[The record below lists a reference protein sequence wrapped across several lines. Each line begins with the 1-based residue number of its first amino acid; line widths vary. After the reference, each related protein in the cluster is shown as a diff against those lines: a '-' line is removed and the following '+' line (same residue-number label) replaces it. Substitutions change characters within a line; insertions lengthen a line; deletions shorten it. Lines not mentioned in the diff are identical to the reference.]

1 MKVLRPSRITRYTV
15 TPGTAIAL
23 VALFFALGGSAFAVG
38 ERMQSASVAQQ
49 RCTNGAVRGIAYV
62 TGNPTMGIANVGD
75 KFTGAGA
82 VFGRKFNCNGKGVQ
96 VRRVSIGVF
105 EIRFVGNPA
114 SSAVV
119 SGVGDAYAVVDPL
132 PEGIFRVGVHPAG
145 RDDPA
150 DQPFVIVLV

>member
-1 MKVLRPSRITRYTV
+1 MKLRRPFTI
-15 TPGTAIAL
+15 TPGTALAIL
-23 VALFFALGGSAFAVG
+23 ALFFALGGSAFAVG
-38 ERMQSASVAQQ
+38 ERIQAGSVAQQ

-75 KFTGAGA
+75 KFTGAG
-82 VFGRKFNCNGKGVQ
+82 VLFGRKFNCSGKGIQ

-105 EIRFVGNPA
+105 EIRFVGNAA
-114 SSAVV
+114 SSAVA

-132 PEGIFRVGVHPAG
+132 PGGIFRVGVHPAG

-150 DQPFVIVLV
+150 DQPFVIVVV

>member
-1 MKVLRPSRITRYTV
+1 MRRHRPHSITRFSP
-15 TPGTAIAL
+15 TPGTAIAIL
-23 VALFFALGGSAFAVG
+23 ALFFALGGSAFAVG
-38 ERMQSASVAQQ
+38 ERIGASSVAQQ

-75 KFTGAGA
+75 KFTSAGA
-82 VFGRKFNCNGKGVQ
+82 VFGRKFNCNRRQVE
-96 VRRVSIGVF
+96 VRRISIGVF

-114 SSAVV
+114 SSAVA

-132 PEGIFRVGVHPAG
+132 PNGIFRVGVHPAG

>member
-1 MKVLRPSRITRYTV
+1 MRLRRPHTI

-23 VALFFALGGSAFAVG
+23 LALFFALGGSAFAVG
-38 ERMQSASVAQQ
+38 ERVQSATAAQQ

-62 TGNPTMGIANVGD
+62 TGNPTMGIANVPGS
-75 KFTGAGA
+75 FTGAGA
-82 VFGRKFNCNGKGVQ
+82 LFGRKFNCNGKGIQ
-96 VRRVSIGVF
+96 VRRVSLGVF

-114 SSAVV
+114 SSAVA

-132 PEGIFRVGVHPAG
+132 PGGVFRVGVHPAG